1 MALTVLLCTDGSDAA
16 VGALAAGIK
25 VLGPADRTV
34 VATIIEPGDPTLVTG
49 TGIAAGV
56 MSAEDFDRMEQ
67 DRATAAQATL
77 DAAVSSLGL
86 TGVETLAVIG
96 APGPSLC
103 ELAVGLPASVI
114 VLGTRGH
121 GGLRRAVLG
130 SVSDHVVR
138 NAPCPVL
145 TIGLG

>member
-1 MALTVLLCTDGSDAA
+1 MALTVLLCTDGSEPA
-16 VGALAAGIK
+16 VNALSAGIA
-25 VLGPADRTV
+25 VLAPADRTV
-34 VATIIEPGDPTLVTG
+34 IATVVEPGDPTLLTG
-49 TGIAAGV
+49 TGMASGV

-77 DAAVSSLGL
+77 AAAVSALGL
-86 TGVETLAVIG
+86 PEAETLAVVG

-103 ELAVGLPASVI
+103 ELAAGLPASVI
-114 VLGTRGH
+114 VMGTRGH
-121 GGLRRAVLG
+121 GGIRRAVLG

-145 TIGLG
+145 TIGLE